1 LEKSIK
7 SKGWD
12 WSKIPEEHWNQPSDE
27 FLPVALRWKELG
39 KKTALDLGCG
49 RGRHSLLLADMG
61 LNVTAVDISP
71 EGIEQLQQE
80 AKQRKLAGRIK
91 TLVCDMLELPF
102 PANSFDAVIAF
113 LSITHTDYAGL
124 KNVIG
129 RVHDILTDSGRF
141 YVTFNSKNSVGYR
154 DSSNKII
161 DEYTIVKIG
170 GLEDGIPHTYLEY
183 KDIISLLA
191 DYKVLKVQQ
200 IEDYYNSYESVHFF
214 VEAEKK

>member
-1 LEKSIK
+1 LEKSVK

-12 WSKIPEEHWNQPSDE
+12 WSQIPEEHWNQPSDE

-39 KKTALDLGCG
+39 KKTVLDLGCG
-49 RGRHSLLLADMG
+49 RGRHSLFLAGMG

-80 AKQRKLAGRIK
+80 AKQRKLSGKIK
-91 TLVCDMLELPF
+91 TLVRDMLELPF
-102 PANSFDAVIAF
+102 PVNSFDAVLAF

-124 KNVIG
+124 KKVIAKIT
-129 RVHDILTDSGRF
+129 HILKDSGRF
-141 YVTFNSKNSVGYR
+141 YVTFNSKNSTGYR
-154 DSSNKII
+154 DSSNKIV

-183 KDIISLLA
+183 KDIINLLA
-191 DYKVLKVQQ
+191 DYKVLKIQQ
-200 IEDYYNSYESVHFF
+200 IEDYHNNYESFHFF